1 MTTHPEH
8 GPAATNASHFAE
20 APAGTVTDVLPGGPR
35 PTSGPRLTSRQRLVL
50 VLLLGSQFMLAVD
63 FSILNVAL
71 PDIGRG
77 LGFSLANLQWIST
90 AMMLPSA
97 GFTLLSGRLADLA
110 GRRRM
115 LLAGMALLAAGSL
128 AGGLATGP
136 AMMLAARA
144 AQGLAAA
151 LATPAALSLLTTS
164 LPEGPLR
171 DKALGLNGTLL
182 SAGFTIGAIFGGVLT
197 DLLSWRWAFFVNVPV
212 AVAVLLAA
220 PAVIPESRGVR
231 TRLDLP
237 GAVTVTGGLIA
248 LVYGVTAAGQHG
260 WTDPVALGA
269 LAAAV
274 ALLAA
279 FWRIELRAPAPL
291 APIRVLTRPTVTW
304 GNLGGLVTFAM
315 ESSVIFLLTLYMQQ
329 VLGYS
334 PLRTGL
340 AFCGIGLAAFAGG
353 LSAPRL
359 IGRYGTRTVLACGLL
374 LQGVA
379 TGALFLLG
387 SGGSALVL
395 LLAASSA
402 GAFGHISAIVGYMV
416 TATSGLPDG
425 EQGLATGLTSMTQQ
439 VGITLGIPVLSAVAT
454 SRAGATGSVL
464 SGVHTALLV
473 DAAVVLAGAALVSAG
488 LRRR

>member
-1 MTTHPEH
+1 MTTVTRTTTAKE
-8 GPAATNASHFAE
+8 AAA
-20 APAGTVTDVLPGGPR
+20 APRTT
-35 PTSGPRLTSRQRLVL
+35 LTPRQRLVL

-71 PDIGRG
+71 PEIGRG

-97 GFTLLSGRLADLA
+97 GFTLLFGRLADLA

-128 AGGLATGP
+128 AGGLADGP
-136 AMMLAARA
+136 AMMIAARV

-212 AVAVLLAA
+212 AIAVLIAA

-231 TRLDLP
+231 TKLDLP
-237 GAVTVTGGLIA
+237 GAVTVTAGLLT
-248 LVYGVTAAGQHG
+248 LVYGVTTAGQNG
-260 WTDPVALGA
+260 WTDPAALGW

-274 ALLAA
+274 VLLAA
-279 FWRIELRAPAPL
+279 FWRIELRAQAPL
-291 APIRVLTRPTVTW
+291 APVRVLTRPTVTW
-304 GNLGGLVTFAM
+304 GNFGGLITFAM

-340 AFCGIGLAAFAGG
+340 AFCGIGIAAFAGG
-353 LSAPRL
+353 LLAPRL
-359 IGRYGTRTVLACGLL
+359 IGRFGTRRVLACGLL
-374 LQGVA
+374 LQGAA
-379 TGALFLLG
+379 TLGLFWLG
-387 SGGSALVL
+387 SGGSSALVL

-402 GAFGHISAIVGYMV
+402 GGFGHISAIVGYMI
-416 TATSGLPDG
+416 TATSGLPDD

-439 VGITLGIPVLSAVAT
+439 VGITLGIPILSAVAT
-454 SRAGATGSVL
+454 TRATATGSVL
-464 SGVHTALLV
+464 TGVHTALLA
-473 DAAVVLAGAALVSAG
+473 DAVVVLAGAALVTVG
-488 LRRR
+488 LRRRAN

>member
-1 MTTHPEH
+1 MTMTTTTATSATAETAPS
-8 GPAATNASHFAE
+8 GTAVGAA
-20 APAGTVTDVLPGGPR
+20 
-35 PTSGPRLTSRQRLVL
+35 GPRLTSRQRLVL

-71 PDIGRG
+71 PDIGHG
-77 LGFSLANLQWIST
+77 LGFAQGDLQWIST

-97 GFTLLSGRLADLA
+97 GFTLLFGRLADLA

-128 AGGLATGP
+128 AGGLADGP
-136 AMMLAARA
+136 AMMLGARV
-144 AQGLAAA
+144 AQGFAAA

-182 SAGFTIGAIFGGVLT
+182 SAGFTVGAIFGGVLT

-212 AVAVLLAA
+212 AVAVLIAV
-220 PAVIPESRGVR
+220 PAVIPESRGRR

-237 GAVTVTGGLIA
+237 GAAAVTGGLIA
-248 LVYGVTAAGQHG
+248 LVYGVTTAGQRG
-260 WTDPVALGA
+260 WTDPAALGW

-274 ALLAA
+274 ALLVA
-279 FWRIELRAPAPL
+279 FWRIELRAAAPL
-291 APIRVLTRPTVTW
+291 APLRVLTRPSVTW
-304 GNLGGLVTFAM
+304 GNFGGLITFSM
-315 ESSVIFLLTLYMQQ
+315 ESSVVFLLTLYMQQ
-329 VLGYS
+329 DLGYS

-340 AFCGIGLAAFAGG
+340 SFCGIGVAAFTGG
-353 LSAPRL
+353 LLAPRL
-359 IGRYGTRTVLACGLL
+359 IARLGLRRVLAGGLL

-379 TGALFLLG
+379 TAGLFWLG
-387 SGGSALVL
+387 TGGGSALPL

-416 TATSGLPDG
+416 TATSGLPDA

-439 VGITLGIPVLSAVAT
+439 VGITLGIPVLSAIAT
-454 SRAGATGSVL
+454 A
-464 SGVHTALLV
+464 SGLHAALLT
-473 DAAVVLAGAALVSAG
+473 DAAVVLVGAALTTVG

>member
-1 MTTHPEH
+1 MPAQAEDTARTEHTTRTT
-8 GPAATNASHFAE
+8 AAPTAI
-20 APAGTVTDVLPGGPR
+20 GT
-35 PTSGPRLTSRQRLVL
+35 PRLTSRQRLVL

-77 LGFSLANLQWIST
+77 LGFSLANLQWVST

-97 GFTLLSGRLADLA
+97 GFTLLFGRLADLA

-136 AMMLAARA
+136 AMMIAARV

-212 AVAVLLAA
+212 AVAVIAAA
-220 PAVIPESRGVR
+220 PAVIPESRGKR

-237 GAVTVTGGLIA
+237 GAVTVTGGLLT
-248 LVYGVTAAGQHG
+248 LVYGVTTAGRLG
-260 WTDPVALGA
+260 WTDPSALGW
-269 LAAAV
+269 LGAAA
-274 ALLAA
+274 ALLTA

-291 APIRVLTRPTVTW
+291 APVRVLTRPTVTW

-340 AFCGIGLAAFAGG
+340 SFCGIGAAAFVGG
-353 LSAPRL
+353 LLAPRL
-359 IGRYGTRTVLACGLL
+359 IGRFGTRTVLTCGLL

-387 SGGSALVL
+387 SGGGAATTV

-416 TATSGLPDG
+416 TATSGLPDA

-439 VGITLGIPVLSAVAT
+439 VGVTLGIPVLSAVAT
-454 SRAGATGSVL
+454 TRTHATGSVL
-464 SGVHTALLV
+464 GGVHTALLA
-473 DAAVVLAGAALVSAG
+473 DAVVVLAGAALVATG
-488 LRRR
+488 LRRRH

>member
-1 MTTHPEH
+1 MTAPTTPTA
-8 GPAATNASHFAE
+8 PAAAAMAE
-20 APAGTVTDVLPGGPR
+20 DPGT
-35 PTSGPRLTSRQRLVL
+35 PRLTSRQRLVL

-97 GFTLLSGRLADLA
+97 GFTLLFGRLADLA
-110 GRRRM
+110 GRRSM

-136 AMMLAARA
+136 AMMIAARV

-171 DKALGLNGTLL
+171 DKALGLNGTLM

-212 AVAVLLAA
+212 AVAVIVAA
-220 PAVIPESRGVR
+220 PAVIPESRGKR

-237 GAVTVTGGLIA
+237 GAVTVTGGLLT
-248 LVYGVTAAGQHG
+248 LVYGVTTAGRLG
-260 WTDPVALGA
+260 WTDPSALGW

-274 ALLAA
+274 ALLTA
-279 FWRIELRAPAPL
+279 FWRIELRAQAPL
-291 APIRVLTRPTVTW
+291 APVRVLTRPTVTW

-315 ESSVIFLLTLYMQQ
+315 ESSLIFLLTLYMQQ

-340 AFCGIGLAAFAGG
+340 SFCGIGLAAFVGG
-353 LSAPRL
+353 LLAPRL
-359 IGRYGTRTVLACGLL
+359 IGRFGTRAVLTCGLL

-387 SGGSALVL
+387 DGGNAAMTV

-416 TATSGLPDG
+416 TATSGLPDA

-439 VGITLGIPVLSAVAT
+439 VGVTLGIPVLSAVAT
-454 SRAGATGSVL
+454 TRAHATGSVL
-464 SGVHTALLV
+464 SGVHTALLA
-473 DAAVVLAGAALVSAG
+473 DAVVVLAGAVLVGTG
-488 LRRR
+488 LRRRH